1 MGQFLAKFLNYTG
14 SLTLSDIA
22 KGLVYIGVFAIAAFA
37 GITVDTGYRRYI
49 NMEQSHKKDVADLT
63 ARIEL
68 LQKNDT
74 AYKAAISTLNA
85 DLAHQKELAA
95 KNEKAIA
102 DLTAFRQSRE
112 VSLKA
117 TITRLENAYK
127 KPTPDGR
134 IENWT
139 PKGVP
144 NPNPITIING
154 DGTALPPI
162 PPVK

>member
-22 KGLVYIGVFAIAAFA
+22 KGLVYIVVLGIVVWS
-37 GITVDTGYRRYI
+37 GITVDAGYKHYI
-49 NMEQSHKKDVADLT
+49 NMEQSHKKDVAALT
-63 ARIEL
+63 ARIEV

-85 DLAHQKELAA
+85 DLAHQKELAV

-102 DLTAFRQSRE
+102 ELTAFRQGRE
-112 VSLKA
+112 ASLKA

-144 NPNPITIING
+144 NPNPITIINT
-154 DGTALPPI
+154 DGAPLPPI